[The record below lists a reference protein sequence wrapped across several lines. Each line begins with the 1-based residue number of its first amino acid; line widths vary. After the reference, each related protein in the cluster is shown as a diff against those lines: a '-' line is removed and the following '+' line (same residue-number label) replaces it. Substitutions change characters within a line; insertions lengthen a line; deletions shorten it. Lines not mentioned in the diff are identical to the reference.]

1 MLLAGGLPCGPFRI
15 SLTRLVE
22 EEPFDAV
29 ACARMSK
36 TAYEDG
42 YADRWLS
49 TTPRV
54 RFLGGDQSHRQG
66 LRPDGATRYV
76 GSRLCP
82 GLSRAV
88 PISRRPSRR
97 IVRLVIPRRA
107 KTIFLDSAIVH
118 WRNCHSTSTTQRFEL
133 GRADTA
139 KSRLRWALSI
149 VLIDFFLRSRLPTQ
163 AVISVK
169 VAGVIH
175 LSRTSRPDES
185 LYGLTKLV
193 RVQRPDATSS
203 EWSCTGRFAS

>member
-1 MLLAGGLPCGPFRI
+1 MQIDGYRRFRESDSSAGINRIAKGFALTALLATWGAG
-15 SLTRLVE
+15 S
-22 EEPFDAV
+22 AQ
-29 ACARMSK
+29 
-36 TAYEDG
+36 AY
-42 YADRWLS
+42 
-49 TTPRV
+49 
-54 RFLGGDQSHRQG
+54 
-66 LRPDGATRYV
+66 
-76 GSRLCP
+76 P
-82 GLSRAV
+82 GAV